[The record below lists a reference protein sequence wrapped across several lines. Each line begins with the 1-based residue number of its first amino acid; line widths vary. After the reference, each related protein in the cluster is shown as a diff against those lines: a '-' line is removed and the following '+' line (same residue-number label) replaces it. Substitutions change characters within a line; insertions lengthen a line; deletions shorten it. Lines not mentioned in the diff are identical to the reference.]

1 MHSKWIFCAAVH
13 SFYKQ
18 NLQQQHLFF
27 IVRRYMCTIHSV
39 QTFQLIG
46 AVILIKS
53 YISLC
58 SSKYDINFEGVFF
71 IRIVSIKVIDFMF
84 LKKKTKRKI
93 YYPQKLRKAHLA
105 DFKLPQLF
113 WSAVNLMNNDKSL
126 VLAIKCKTVEQRN

>member
-1 MHSKWIFCAAVH
+1 M
-13 SFYKQ
+13 
-18 NLQQQHLFF
+18 
-27 IVRRYMCTIHSV
+27 T
-39 QTFQLIG
+39 LILK
-46 AVILIKS
+46 V
-53 YISLC
+53 
-58 SSKYDINFEGVFF
+58 FFF

-126 VLAIKCKTVEQRN
+126 VLAIKCKTVE